1 MKNGL
6 GQSGS
11 STSVWFLLAL
21 LIGFLAVAFLIFR
34 SFLQPIAFAAIIG
47 IGFHPLYVKVIR
59 IVRGRNRAA
68 LLTTFVVILIFLLP
82 AVFIASA
89 AGGELIKAAR
99 YVSDRSSQEGGA
111 VAYLSHKQ
119 EAVLNW
125 LGKYVDVEELRLQDT
140 LANLPR

>member
-68 LLTTFVVILIFLLP
+68 LLTTFVVILIFVLP
-82 AVFIASA
+82 AVLIASA
-89 AGGELIKAAR
+89 AGGGLMKAAR
-99 YVSDRSSQEGGA
+99 YVRDLRSQAGRA
-111 VAYLSHKQ
+111 VACLGHTQ
-119 EAVLNW
+119 AAVVELIRQSAD
-125 LGKYVDVEELRLQDT
+125 GK
-140 LANLPR
+140 

>member
-68 LLTTFVVILIFLLP
+68 LLTTFVVILIFVLP

-89 AGGELIKAAR
+89 AGGGLIKGAR
-99 YVSDRSSQEGGA
+99 YGGGRSSPEGGG
-111 VAYLSHKQ
+111 VASPCHQ
-119 EAVLNW
+119 QGAVLNA
-125 LGKYVDVEELRLQDT
+125 LLENCAAG
-140 LANLPR
+140 

>member
-21 LIGFLAVAFLIFR
+21 LSGFLAVAFVIFR

-68 LLTTFVVILIFLLP
+68 LLTTAVVIPIVVLP
-82 AVFIASA
+82 AAFCASA
-89 AGGELIKAAR
+89 AGRGPITAGR
-99 YVSDRSSQEGGA
+99 SVS
-111 VAYLSHKQ
+111 
-119 EAVLNW
+119 
-125 LGKYVDVEELRLQDT
+125 
-140 LANLPR
+140 